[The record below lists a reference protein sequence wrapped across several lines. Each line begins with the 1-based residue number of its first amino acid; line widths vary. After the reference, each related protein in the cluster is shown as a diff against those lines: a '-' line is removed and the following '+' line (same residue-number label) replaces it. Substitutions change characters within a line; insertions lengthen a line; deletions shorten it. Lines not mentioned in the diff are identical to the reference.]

1 MKRIL
6 SSILMLLC
14 ISSAVFAKS
23 GSKTAQNIPYSP
35 ATDAYS
41 VQRCKLDVYT
51 PEGAKDAP
59 VVVWFHGG
67 GLTGG
72 NKYVPGELLEK
83 GLVVVAVN
91 YRLMPKCTI
100 SDCIDDAA
108 ASVAWTFENIAK
120 YGGSPEKIFVT
131 GHSAGGYLTSMIG
144 LEKKWLAK
152 YGVDADS
159 IAGLV
164 PFSGQAITHF
174 ALREQQGIG
183 QLQATVD
190 EFAPLY
196 HVRPDCPPMLIISAD
211 REQEMNGR
219 YEEQAFFWRMMKLT
233 GHPNVQILEM
243 QGYNHGDMP
252 HPAFPVLE
260 KFIKSVLK

>member
-1 MKRIL
+1 MIASL
-6 SSILMLLC
+6 AALLC
-14 ISSAVFAKS
+14 ACSMVFAQS
-23 GSKTAQNIPYSP
+23 GYKTVENIPYAKSSDSY
-35 ATDAYS
+35 ALK
-41 VQRCKLDVYT
+41 RCFLDVYY
-51 PEGAKDAP
+51 PEDATDAP
-59 VVVWFHGG
+59 VVVWYHGG

-72 NKYVPGELLEK
+72 NKYIPQELK
-83 GLVVVAVN
+83 GCGLVVVAVN
-91 YRLMPKCTI
+91 YRLMPKCSI

-108 ASVAWTFENIAK
+108 ASVAWTFENIHK
-120 YGGSPEKIFVT
+120 YGGSPKKIFVT

-152 YGVDADS
+152 YGIDADS

-190 EFAPLY
+190 QFAPLY
-196 HVRPDCPPMLIISAD
+196 HVRKDCPPMLIISAD

-233 GHPNVQILEM
+233 GHPDVSILEM

-252 HPAFPVLE
+252 HPAFPVLR
-260 KFIKSVLK
+260 KFISRITR